1 MSTQPLDDEEKLLAL
16 LNEVHRFP
24 MDYEI
29 RVICLADTA
38 TWLADRLVEVTQLP
52 LVGTPGRRESASGR
66 HVSVHMTLAVQEAPD
81 VVRAYRAIRLMEG
94 VKTFF

>member
-24 MDYEI
+24 MAYDI
-29 RVICLADTA
+29 RVICVSETA
-38 TWLADRLVEVTQLP
+38 GTLPERLVEVTGLT
-52 LVGTPGRRESASGR
+52 LVGTPGRRESSQGKY
-66 HVSVHMTLAVQEAPD
+66 VSVQMSLLVQEAPD